1 MNPEDYTDSLQPVDL
16 AQTLAE
22 REESAR
28 HNTRQASIQE
38 LQELVHTLFPD
49 GTHPWAAEFTKF
61 IEQHR
66 AESTVRGE
74 TADGFGFVY
83 YPQSNT
89 GIWYKYFG
97 ESPAVGLLGPS
108 HFRMISEIMSGSG
121 GSQTVGR

>member
-16 AQTLAE
+16 AETLVE
-22 REESAR
+22 RKESAR
-28 HNTRQASIQE
+28 HNLHQVSAQE
-38 LQELVHTLFPD
+38 LHELVHTLFPD

-66 AESTVRGE
+66 AESPVRGE

-83 YPQSNT
+83 YPQSNS
-89 GIWYKYFG
+89 GIWYKCIG

-108 HFRMISEIMSGSG
+108 HLRMISEIMSASG
-121 GSQTVGR
+121 GSQTVRR